1 MQLDID
7 VNTWGCK
14 IPWAQLMCYQK
25 NQFLLLSIHKTHQV
39 PRSMPQGKEDWAFAH
54 DCSRLY
60 IYSHA
65 RMIILLLNLWQKI
78 LCSSTLPI
86 KWDFIGANCLS
97 CDDVESMYV
106 QTLQLLRASFTSSN
120 VLSEVFV
127 KMLQYMYVTS
137 SHLLLLITCLSFWTV
152 SWNSWLI
159 NTKNNISTCLIQFER
174 D

>member
-1 MQLDID
+1 MQFYID

-14 IPWAQLMCYQK
+14 IPWAQLMCFRK
-25 NQFLLLSIHKTHQV
+25 TSFCFCQFIRLIKCPDLCHKAKKIGHLH
-39 PRSMPQGKEDWAFAH
+39 MIAA
-54 DCSRLY
+54 RLY

-65 RMIILLLNLWQKI
+65 RMIILLLNLWQKL

-97 CDDVESMYV
+97 CHDVESMYV
-106 QTLQLLRASFTSSN
+106 RTLQLLRASFTSSN

-137 SHLLLLITCLSFWTV
+137 SHLLLLITCLSFRTV

-159 NTKNNISTCLIQFER
+159 NTKNNISTCLIQLER
-174 D
+174 Y